1 MGDSSP
7 PPYSPQM
14 TPDQFMGFIS
24 SMTPEQRY
32 MCQTY
37 WDSGSATPATATP
50 GPSAPQTVDPTPLDT
65 PIPTPYIGSPAP
77 SRTPIGSPAPSQTP
91 IGSPA
96 PSGSTPQRRLGSA
109 RTQRRRS
116 SGGGCCGGSGGT
128 DASTPPRQR
137 PSLSDADSTPMGS
150 PRTPWGR
157 TQGPDRSKVYSL
169 RANGDVVADHA
180 GKEISLRYSLN
191 VWLISR

>member
-1 MGDSSP
+1 MGDNSP
-7 PPYSPQM
+7 PPFSPQM

-37 WDSGSATPATATP
+37 WDSGSATPATSMPATATP
-50 GPSAPQTVDPTPLDT
+50 GPSAPETADSTPLGT

-77 SRTPIGSPAPSQTP
+77 SRPPIGSP
-91 IGSPA
+91 G
-96 PSGSTPQRRLGSA
+96 PSGSTPTQRRLGSA
-109 RTQRRRS
+109 RTQRCHS
-116 SGGGCCGGSGGT
+116 HGSGCCGGSGGT

-169 RANGDVVADHA
+169 RANGDVVVDNG
-180 GKEISLRYSLN
+180 GKEMFLKYSLN

>member
-1 MGDSSP
+1 MGDNNP
-7 PPYSPQM
+7 PPFSPQM

-37 WDSGSATPATATP
+37 WDSGSATPTSTPATATP
-50 GPSAPQTVDPTPLDT
+50 GPSAPQTADPTPLGT

-77 SRTPIGSPAPSQTP
+77 SRPP

-96 PSGSTPQRRLGSA
+96 PSGSTPDTQRRLGTTH
-109 RTQRRRS
+109 TQRCRS
-116 SGGGCCGGSGGT
+116 HGGGCCGGSGGT

-137 PSLSDADSTPMGS
+137 PSISSVESTSMGS

-157 TQGPDRSKVYSL
+157 TQGPNRSKV
-169 RANGDVVADHA
+169 
-180 GKEISLRYSLN
+180 
-191 VWLISR
+191 

>member
-7 PPYSPQM
+7 PPFSPQM

-24 SMTPEQRY
+24 SMTPEQRH

-50 GPSAPQTVDPTPLDT
+50 GPSAPQTADPTPLGT

-77 SRTPIGSPAPSQTP
+77 SRPPIGSP
-91 IGSPA
+91 G
-96 PSGSTPQRRLGSA
+96 PSGSTPTQRRLGSA

-116 SGGGCCGGSGGT
+116 HGSGCCGGSGGT

-169 RANGDVVADHA
+169 RANGDVVADNA
-180 GKEISLRYSLN
+180 GKEMFLRYSLN